1 MSVIPVELSEF
12 TFYFLIFVSMVT
24 SFITAAFGIG
34 GGAVLIGLLALKLPP
49 FALLPIHGIVQIGSN
64 FGRTVIFIKE
74 IKKDVLIPFTLGTI
88 LGSSLGGTFF
98 IQIDPWLLQL
108 IVAMFILWSVF
119 GKIPAIGASHIT
131 FGGMFSGFFTMFF
144 GASGTLVAGMVKTMK
159 LEPVNHLATHSAL
172 MTIQH
177 LIKVVIFG
185 FVGFA
190 YGEYFFL
197 ITGMI
202 ISGFIGTLV
211 GKKVLIKFGKK
222 YFQVVLNTILTFIA
236 LNLIWNAIKMS
247 GYLNSF
253 SFSVL

>member
-1 MSVIPVELSEF
+1 MLVIPVELSEF

-222 YFQVVLNTILTFIA
+222 YFQIVLNTILTLIA

-253 SFSVL
+253 SLSVL

>member
-222 YFQVVLNTILTFIA
+222 YFQVVLNTILTLIA
-236 LNLIWNAIKMS
+236 LNLIWNAIKIS

>member
-108 IVAMFILWSVF
+108 SVAMFILWSVF

-222 YFQVVLNTILTFIA
+222 YFQVVLNTILTLIA

>member
-34 GGAVLIGLLALKLPP
+34 GGAILIGLLALKLPP

-222 YFQVVLNTILTFIA
+222 YFQVVLNTILTLIA